1 MVIQRIQT
9 LYLLLAVIVMTMF
22 LFVPFGYTTFA
33 EGGET
38 VMDAWRPLDLV
49 GMLVPSCASIF
60 LMLVAIFL
68 FKFQS
73 TQRLVVVFAMLL
85 SLAVI
90 GVVIYFMVA
99 GFVDL
104 NPAVSVISTSWGWG
118 VALPAC
124 AVVLQIAAIRGIS
137 RDMRLLASYDRLR

>member
-9 LYLLLAVIVMTMF
+9 LYLLLAVIVLTVF

-33 EGGET
+33 EGGEAAI
-38 VMDAWRPLDLV
+38 DAWRPLDLA
-49 GMLVPSCASIF
+49 GLLVPTCASAF

-68 FKFQS
+68 YKSQS

-85 SLAVI
+85 SIAAV

-99 GFVDL
+99 GLVDS
-104 NPAVSVISTSWGWG
+104 NPAVSVVNTSWGWG
-118 VALPAC
+118 IVLPIC
-124 AVVLQIAAIRGIS
+124 AVAFQIAATCGIS
-137 RDMRLLASYDRLR
+137 RDMRLLSSYDRLR